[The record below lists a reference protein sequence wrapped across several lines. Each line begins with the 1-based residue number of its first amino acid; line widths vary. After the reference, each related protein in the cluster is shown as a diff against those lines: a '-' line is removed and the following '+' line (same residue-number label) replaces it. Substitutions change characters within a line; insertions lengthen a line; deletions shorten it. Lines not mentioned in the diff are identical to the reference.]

1 MNDAL
6 TVTAL
11 VQAAGEGD
19 PDAWK
24 SLVEGYTPLV
34 ASVIVG
40 HRLRGP
46 DIEDVVQTVWLRLI
60 EHLGD
65 LREPRAL
72 PMWLITTARH
82 ECVRVLKASQR
93 TQPFDPLQ
101 EREDLLGGEPVELDE
116 RLLAAERHQMLLAAF
131 GELPAHHRELLMLL
145 MADPPVSYA
154 EISNRL
160 GIPVGSIG
168 PTRARAL
175 QRLREAP
182 PFAESQKS
190 DRVNG
195 KKRGDGHDFAT
206 LG

>member
-1 MNDAL
+1 MNDTL

-19 PDAWK
+19 PGAWK
-24 SLVEGYTPLV
+24 SLVERYTPLV

-40 HRLRGP
+40 YRLRGP
-46 DIEDVVQTVWLRLI
+46 DVEDVVQTVWLRLI

-72 PMWLITTARH
+72 PMWLITTARN
-82 ECVRVLKASQR
+82 ECVRVLKAGQR
-93 TQPFDPLQ
+93 TQLFDPLE
-101 EREDLLGGEPVELDE
+101 ERDDLLRGEDVDLDE
-116 RLLAAERHQMLLAAF
+116 RLLAAERHQLLLAAF
-131 GELPAHHRELLMLL
+131 GELPEHHRELLLLL
-145 MADPPVSYA
+145 MADPPVPYA
-154 EISNRL
+154 EISSRL

-175 QRLREAP
+175 QRLRETP
-182 PFAESQKS
+182 QFAASQKS
-190 DRVNG
+190 DRANG
-195 KKRGDGHDFAT
+195 TRRGDGHDFAT